1 MVLVNL
7 GIAGVAG
14 AAAMA
19 ISMALLSRMGE
30 QKADMLRAVG
40 SLITKQISNALPVGL
55 TIHLISGSMFA
66 VIYAAASTL
75 LAVDS
80 IAGASAC
87 GGVVGFFHGF
97 VVSFILVAFVSET
110 HPLEEFRHVSIWVAF
125 AHIIGHIVYGIVTT
139 ILLVQLGVRLGITM
153 VPAA

>member
-7 GIAGVAG
+7 IIAGIIG
-14 AAAMA
+14 ALAMA
-19 ISMALLSRMGE
+19 ISMALLSRIGE
-30 QKADMLRAVG
+30 EKADMLRAVG
-40 SLITKQISNALPVGL
+40 SLITKRTGNALPVGL

-66 VIYAAASTL
+66 AVYAVASTG
-75 LAVDS
+75 LAVES

-110 HPLEEFRHVSIWVAF
+110 HPLEEFRQVSIWVAF

-139 ILLVQLGVRLGITM
+139 IFLVQLGVKLGIKL
-153 VPAA
+153 VPGG